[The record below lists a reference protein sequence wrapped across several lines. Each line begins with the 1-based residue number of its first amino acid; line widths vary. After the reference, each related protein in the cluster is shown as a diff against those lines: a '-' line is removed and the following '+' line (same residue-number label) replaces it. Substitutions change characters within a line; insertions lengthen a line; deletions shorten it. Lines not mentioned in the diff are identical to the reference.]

1 MTANKVSDESKD
13 KAYFT
18 ITPQLV
24 WALSKDPYDFTLWN
38 VIKMIAGDSGE
49 CYLSTEDLA
58 TLAMMSTGKVS
69 QCRKRLI
76 ERGLLEG
83 EIRRDPGYP
92 QPVWHLSIPDLWE
105 RNLKWRQDI
114 GDDLRKRIELK
125 STQKESLHVMKA
137 SPHEKGITPD
147 EGGVL
152 PSEEGITPDETK
164 EIQKE
169 IQSDNQK
176 GNPASS
182 DFPKNPA
189 PPDPGGAD
197 SGKETD
203 DELDKPDRSG
213 PTARG
218 TRGVGDSDL
227 QNSARTPLSTEQ
239 QVRDGIF
246 PPDGGE
252 DSGSG
257 EETPCPL
264 LMSFERRTAAAQ
276 REAGAWSDAG
286 EDAVDVAGR
295 ALARFCDMQ
304 GEAPTDDERR
314 ATLRELAETLKPLRA
329 TIEEIDGAF
338 DVMTE
343 DFGYRVGNYNVFQDS
358 FKRDLA
364 TCIRR
369 ARGKKQKKPSDR
381 YARTAEL
388 AAESQAARRERM
400 AARSPPV
407 SGDFAWEHAKHELQL
422 QMTKATFDVW
432 VKDTYGLPQ
441 EDGVYTV
448 VAPNVKARDWL
459 DDRLKTMAQR
469 TLVGILNEQVE
480 VRFEVQP

>member
-1 MTANKVSDESKD
+1 MSTILTETKGFTPVIDVLAQELGLMTAVVYGIVWRYCQMENKVCSASRETIAEHANISTKTVDRHLDKLCKAGYLKD
-13 KAYFT
+13 LHPEWKHRPHIYA
-18 ITPQLV
+18 
-24 WALSKDPYDFTLWN
+24 D
-38 VIKMIAGDSGE
+38 
-49 CYLSTEDLA
+49 
-58 TLAMMSTGKVS
+58 TGKLKIEALVRVRGGGTESPTPKKGETESPTAETQGPTGES
-69 QCRKRLI
+69 QSLT
-76 ERGLLEG
+76 G
-83 EIRRDPGYP
+83 ETESPTK
-92 QPVWHLSIPDLWE
+92 IPSYDSSHDSFLGKE
-105 RNLKWRQDI
+105 KNAVFPEKLK
-114 GDDLRKRIELK
+114 
-125 STQKESLHVMKA
+125 T
-137 SPHEKGITPD
+137 
-147 EGGVL
+147 
-152 PSEEGITPDETK
+152 
-164 EIQKE
+164 
-169 IQSDNQK
+169 
-176 GNPASS
+176 
-182 DFPKNPA
+182 PA
-189 PPDPGGAD
+189 PPGPGGAD